1 MTEYPQVIFSP
12 KLIEEHGNIEDVL
25 GRFLDTQ
32 MSEISQVFLGRYPSI
47 SKSALRK
54 ILSRFVTLEGTKAPL
69 RLEEINSP
77 DLNKEQVQYFLQ
89 QLETARI
96 LRQEDGMF
104 EIAHD
109 TLALHIAD
117 QRSTEEIAF
126 LEVVKMIKDRY
137 RVYPQTN
144 TLLNQSELQVVQF
157 NSNLKNEQVLT
168 TEEWA
173 YIEKSKSYQNRQR
186 NLKRLLTFGIIALLS
201 GFSVFSYYQQ
211 GIAQQKE
218 QEAIAA
224 QKKTEENLKQ
234 LKIEQTQKAEA
245 KYKEHLAL
253 GKSFMSQNL
262 FLEAIKEFNTA
273 LVFNEKGTE
282 AIELKEKATSTAGVS
297 TRFNVL
303 MEQGLA
309 LENQGVDTYVDALAK
324 YQKAKKLNFDNRLAE
339 SKIVAIKGKLES
351 VFSQFVSN
359 GDTYLEAEG
368 YEYALKEYNKAL
380 RIKPSDKVLL
390 NNIKTCKS
398 KL

>member
-12 KLIEEHGNIEDVL
+12 RLIEEHGNIEDVL